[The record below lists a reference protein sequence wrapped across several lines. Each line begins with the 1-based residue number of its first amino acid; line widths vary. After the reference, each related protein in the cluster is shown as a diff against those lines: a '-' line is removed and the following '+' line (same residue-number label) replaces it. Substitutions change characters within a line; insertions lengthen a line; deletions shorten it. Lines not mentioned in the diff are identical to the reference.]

1 MIRINLLP
9 VREIKAEVGR
19 RRDLAVAGVT
29 MGLAVLVLVGLYFYQ
44 SYRLAN
50 LDNELVGLRKEIE
63 ALDLKVKEVGDLQNK
78 VKEVKSKYQVID
90 DLGKK
95 KIGPVRVME
104 SLASATPRSL
114 WLTEFKES
122 NGSIMMNGFAIDNQT
137 VADFLKT
144 LGKFPY
150 FKEVELVETTQAD
163 EKTGP
168 YKKFSITS
176 RVSYQ
181 TAVIESPNKNE
192 QGAGTEKGKK
202 G

>member
-9 VREIKAEVGR
+9 VREIEAEVGR
-19 RRDLAVAGVT
+19 RRDLVLAGATV
-29 MGLAVLVLVGLYFYQ
+29 GLTVLVLVGLYFYQ
-44 SYRLAN
+44 SYRLAKF
-50 LDNELVGLRKEIE
+50 DNELAGLRQDIQ
-63 ALDLKVKEVGDLQNK
+63 ALNLKVKEVGDLENK
-78 VKEVKSKYQVID
+78 VKEVKSKHQVID

-104 SLASATPRSL
+104 SLASATPGSL
-114 WLTEFKES
+114 WLTEFRES
-122 NGSIMMNGFAIDNQT
+122 NGTITMNGFAIDNQT

-150 FKEVELVETTQAD
+150 FKNVELIETTQAD

-176 RVSYQ
+176 AVSYQ
-181 TAVIESPNKNE
+181 AAAIESKE
-192 QGAGTEKGKK
+192 DKQGAGTAKDTKG
-202 G
+202 

>member
-104 SLASATPRSL
+104 SLASATPGSL

-181 TAVIESPNKNE
+181 TVVIESPNKNE